1 MPDNIMCLLPVN
13 WFFAALLFVSG
24 ICCMLVSR
32 NMLRLVI
39 GVELIAKG
47 CLLAIIASGQA
58 LGNMAL
64 AQSIAVTA
72 IVVEVVVVAAG
83 LALIVRAYARTGTVD
98 IWKFDKLK
106 G

>member
-1 MPDNIMCLLPVN
+1 MN
-13 WFFAALLFVSG
+13 WFFAALLFVAG
-24 ICCMLVSR
+24 IYCMMVSR

-39 GVELIAKG
+39 GLELISKG
-47 CLLAIIASGQA
+47 ALLSVIACGKA

-64 AQSIAVTA
+64 AQSIAVTM
-72 IVVEVVVVAAG
+72 IVIEVVVVAAG

-98 IWKFDKLK
+98 MWKFDKLK